1 MGVPR
6 CLTVAPR
13 WTPYPPWRAEL
24 PADDAAPLDDGALDA
39 LIKFLVVE
47 ERVLVDAAAALSAD
61 DAMSAVMALG
71 DRESPLFVPLLR
83 AAVMG
88 ELGDGAARS
97 ALKRIGRYAD
107 WHEMQAAVLVA
118 RDGPNAA
125 ALEPY
130 LSARLS
136 MLPADVDRPRSAA
149 CPPYRGLGDVDVELA
164 HPGVSPAAC
173 AEVLRV
179 GLRAAPRDARAWV
192 QFAPCVVQK
201 GAVSS
206 DAIRLQKGLEPLG
219 AKLVLRGPDAP
230 PPAAPQRPWWKL
242 W

>member
-1 MGVPR
+1 
-6 CLTVAPR
+6 
-13 WTPYPPWRAEL
+13 
-24 PADDAAPLDDGALDA
+24 
-39 LIKFLVVE
+39 VVE

-136 MLPADVDRPRSAA
+136 MLPA
-149 CPPYRGLGDVDVELA
+149 
-164 HPGVSPAAC
+164 AC

>member
-1 MGVPR
+1 MG
-6 CLTVAPR
+6 
-13 WTPYPPWRAEL
+13 
-24 PADDAAPLDDGALDA
+24 
-39 LIKFLVVE
+39 
-47 ERVLVDAAAALSAD
+47 
-61 DAMSAVMALG
+61 AVMTLG
-71 DRESPLFVPLLR
+71 DRDCPLYMPLLR